1 MKRKVLLLLARWI
14 LKAVR
19 SIHMGYLGGASSAE
33 AKAGVRKLI
42 ELFGISVKIT

>member
-1 MKRKVLLLLARWI
+1 LVVLHR
-14 LKAVR
+14 
-19 SIHMGYLGGASSAE
+19 SAE